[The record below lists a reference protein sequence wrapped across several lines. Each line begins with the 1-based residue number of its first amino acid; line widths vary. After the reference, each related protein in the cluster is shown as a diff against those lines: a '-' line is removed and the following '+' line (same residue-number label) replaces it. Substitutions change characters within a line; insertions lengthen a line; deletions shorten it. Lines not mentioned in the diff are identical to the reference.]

1 MDKTKITLLD
11 GAMGTMLQKSG
22 LPLGQRPELLSLSEA
37 DTITGIHKAYVD
49 AGAQIIYA
57 NTFGAN
63 ELKLSDTGRTVE
75 EVIPASIAA
84 AKKAVAGSG
93 CKIALDIGPLGELLE
108 PSGTLTFEE
117 AYDCF
122 ARMVKVGAESGAD
135 LVVFE
140 TMTDLYEVKAAV
152 LAAKENTNLPV
163 YVSMTFEADGRTFTG
178 CSVES
183 MALLLEGL
191 EVQAA
196 GINCSLGPDEIF
208 PLAERLCKATSLPVF
223 IKPNAGLPDPATGAY
238 QIDAQAFADSLVK
251 YCDIGVQMLG
261 GCCGTTPEYIAQVK
275 QAVKDK
281 CVKEIP
287 HSKTSTVSSATR
299 VVSINDVTVIGE
311 RINPTGKK
319 LMREALQSGDMGYI
333 LRQAVSQVEAGAQ
346 ILDVNVGAPGIDEVK
361 VLSLVVKQIQSVVDV
376 PLQLDST
383 NPKALEAALRVYNGI
398 PIVNSV
404 NGKDKV
410 LDSVLP
416 LVKKYGACVVGLTLD
431 GAGIPATAPE
441 RIAVAEK
448 IIARGNDYGIP
459 KQHIFI
465 DCLTLTASAQQDG
478 AMETLKSLRILRE
491 MGIKTLLGVSNISFG
506 LPNRPLL
513 NHSFLLLAL
522 ESGLD
527 LPIMNPNAPG
537 MMDAIR
543 AFRVLANRDQQS
555 TAYIDAYKDMPA
567 PSAIAA
573 PQAVQTVPGIS
584 SAESAMHPLVK
595 AVKDG
600 LADDVKQQTIALLE
614 TTAPMEIVN
623 EYLIPALDLVGD
635 RFEKG
640 TLFLPQLLQAANAAQ
655 SAFEEVKKVL
665 QQTGTGKMTK
675 GPIVLATVHG
685 DIHDIGKNI
694 VKVILENYGYQVID
708 LGRDVPAQRVVDA
721 AIASHA
727 PLVGLSALMTTT
739 LKSMKETIQA
749 LHDANCSC
757 KIMVGGAVLT
767 PDYAMEIKA
776 DYYAR
781 DAKQA
786 ADIAKE
792 VIL

>member
-1 MDKTKITLLD
+1 MDNIKIKLLD

-22 LPLGQRPELLSLSEA
+22 LPLGERPELLSLTAA
-37 DTITGIHKAYVD
+37 DTITGIHKAYVE
-49 AGAQIIYA
+49 AGAKIIYA

-63 ELKLSDTGRTVE
+63 ELKLADTGRTVE

-84 AKKAVAGSG
+84 AKAAVAGTN
-93 CKIALDIGPLGELLE
+93 CQVALDIGPLGELLE
-108 PSGTLTFEE
+108 PSGTLTFER
-117 AYDCF
+117 AYACF
-122 ARMVKVGAESGAD
+122 ARMVKIGESSGAD
-135 LVVFE
+135 LIVFE

-152 LAAKENTNLPV
+152 LAAKENTSLPV
-163 YVSMTFEADGRTFTG
+163 MVSMTFEADGRTFTG
-178 CSVES
+178 CSVEA

-191 EVQAA
+191 GVQAA

-208 PLAERLCKATSLPVF
+208 PLAKRLCQATSLPVF
-223 IKPNAGLPDPATGAY
+223 IKPNAGLPDPATGTY
-238 QIDAQAFADSLVK
+238 QIDAEAFAQSLVK

-261 GCCGTTPEYIAQVK
+261 GCCGTTPAYIA
-275 QAVKDK
+275 AVGRAVADK
-281 CVKEIP
+281 TVVVLP
-287 HSKTSTVSSATR
+287 HEKTSTVSSATR
-299 VVSINDVTVIGE
+299 VVTIDDVAVIGE

-346 ILDVNVGAPGIDEVK
+346 ILDVNVGAPGVDEAS
-361 VLSLVVKQIQSVVDV
+361 VLPLVVKQIQSVVDV

-383 NPKALEAALRVYNGI
+383 SPKALEAALRVYNGV

-410 LDSVLP
+410 MDAVLP

-431 GAGIPATAPE
+431 GTGIPQTAPE

-448 IIARGNDYGIP
+448 IIARCRDFGIA
-459 KQHIFI
+459 KQRVFI
-465 DCLTLTASAQQDG
+465 DCLTLTASAQQEG
-478 AMETLKSLRILRE
+478 AMETLKALRTLRD
-491 MGIKTLLGVSNISFG
+491 MGMKTLLGVSNISFG

-522 ESGLD
+522 ESGLN
-527 LPIMNPNAPG
+527 LPIMNPNAAG

-543 AFRVLANRDQQS
+543 AYRVLSNRDTQS
-555 TAYIDAYKDMPA
+555 AAYIEAYKDMPA
-567 PSAIAA
+567 PALSAA
-573 PQAVQTVPGIS
+573 PQSTAPAAGTGT
-584 SAESAMHPLVK
+584 EGGLHPLVK

-600 LADDVKQQTIALLE
+600 LADDVKQQTIALLQ
-614 TTAPMEIVN
+614 TTDPMEIVN
-623 EYLIPALDLVGD
+623 AYLIPALDLVGD

-665 QQTGTGKMTK
+665 QQSGAGKMTK

-739 LKSMKETIQA
+739 LKSMKDTIAA
-749 LHDANCSC
+749 LHQAGCPC

-767 PDYAMEIKA
+767 PDCAKEIHADFYAK
-776 DYYAR
+776 

-792 VIL
+792 VIA

>member
-1 MDKTKITLLD
+1 MDNIKIKLLD

-22 LPLGQRPELLSLSEA
+22 LPLGERPELLSLTAA
-37 DTITGIHKAYVD
+37 DTITGIHKAYVE
-49 AGAQIIYA
+49 AGAKIIYA

-63 ELKLSDTGRTVE
+63 ELKLADTGRTVE

-84 AKKAVAGSG
+84 AKAATAGTN
-93 CKIALDIGPLGELLE
+93 CQVALDIGPLGELLE
-108 PSGTLTFEE
+108 PSGTLTFEH
-117 AYDCF
+117 AYACF
-122 ARMVKVGAESGAD
+122 ARMVKIGESSGAD
-135 LVVFE
+135 LIVFE

-152 LAAKENTNLPV
+152 LAAKENTSLPV
-163 YVSMTFEADGRTFTG
+163 MVSMTFEADGRTFTG
-178 CSVES
+178 CSVEA

-191 EVQAA
+191 GVQAA

-208 PLAERLCKATSLPVF
+208 PLAKRLCQATSLPVF
-223 IKPNAGLPDPATGAY
+223 IKPNAGLPDPAAGTY
-238 QIDAQAFADSLVK
+238 QIDAEAFAQSLVK

-261 GCCGTTPEYIAQVK
+261 GCCGTTPAYIA
-275 QAVKDK
+275 AVGRAVADK
-281 CVKEIP
+281 TVVVLP
-287 HSKTSTVSSATR
+287 HEKTSTVSSATR
-299 VVSINDVTVIGE
+299 VVTIDDVAVIGE

-346 ILDVNVGAPGIDEVK
+346 ILDVNVGAPGIDEAS
-361 VLSLVVKQIQSVVDV
+361 VLPLVVKQIQSVVDV

-383 NPKALEAALRVYNGI
+383 SPKALEAALRVYNGV

-410 LDSVLP
+410 MDAVLP

-431 GAGIPATAPE
+431 GTGIPQTAPE

-448 IIARGNDYGIP
+448 IIARCRDFGIA
-459 KQHIFI
+459 KQRVFI
-465 DCLTLTASAQQDG
+465 DCLTLTASAQQEG
-478 AMETLKSLRILRE
+478 AMETLKALRTLRD
-491 MGIKTLLGVSNISFG
+491 MGMKTLLGVSNISFG

-522 ESGLD
+522 ESGLN
-527 LPIMNPNAPG
+527 LPIMNPNAAG

-543 AFRVLANRDQQS
+543 AYRVLSNRDTQS
-555 TAYIDAYKDMPA
+555 AAYIEAYKDMPA
-567 PSAIAA
+567 PALSAA
-573 PQAVQTVPGIS
+573 PQSTAPAAGPGT
-584 SAESAMHPLVK
+584 EGGLHPLVK

-600 LADDVKQQTIALLE
+600 LADDVKQQTIALLQ
-614 TTAPMEIVN
+614 TTDPMEIVN
-623 EYLIPALDLVGD
+623 AYLIPALDLVGD

-665 QQTGTGKMTK
+665 QQSGAGKMTK

-739 LKSMKETIQA
+739 LKSMKDTIAA
-749 LHDANCSC
+749 LHQAGCPC

-767 PDYAMEIKA
+767 PDYAKEIHA
-776 DYYAR
+776 DFYAK

-792 VIL
+792 VIA